1 MFHHSKMFKEST
13 EEEELCNMKVRNCD
27 IAEGRVQS
35 LRVNDEAVAA
45 VSSLRLGDLTSNL
58 CPLNFVKPVSIRTS
72 NKYFLVHK
80 VTQSSPSPAL
90 CFVEEMPQ
98 DAQNSQIT
106 AFSSGDGSTKTDNKS
121 SSSKTIRD
129 VHISM
134 RLMEDFLDLA
144 KENTEKDLETCGIL
158 GAFLEKG
165 TLYMTTLIIPKQE
178 SASSSCQATNEEEVF
193 TILNQRSL
201 FPVGWIHVCLPTFFI
216 PWLGSVQDFRTHPS
230 QSCFMSSVD
239 LHTQY
244 SYQVMIPEAFAIVLA
259 PTDNS
264 RRRDF
269 IHTRNQ
275 IMASP
280 FMSTAP
286 MCTRTPILGAKD
298 INKDDDSG
306 LIHWRLR
313 RTQTYL
319 AYTEGKTYVSHF
331 PSSLYTSCNVSHAP
345 TTTSFSPSPSL
356 PQHFSPQRSSP
367 FQHLSPAAGKT
378 RKRPFRRC
386 CFVAYVP

>member
-201 FPVGWIHVCLPTFFI
+201 FPVGWIH
-216 PWLGSVQDFRTHPS
+216 THPS

-264 RRRDF
+264 RSCGLFRITDPDGMN
-269 IHTRNQ
+269 ILRNCQ
-275 IMASP
+275 EKGFHPHKEPDNGI
-280 FMSTAP
+280 
-286 MCTRTPILGAKD
+286 PIYEHCSNVYK
-298 INKDDDSG
+298 NSN
-306 LIHWRLR
+306 LR
-313 RTQTYL
+313 FEIFDLR
-319 AYTEGKTYVSHF
+319 
-331 PSSLYTSCNVSHAP
+331 
-345 TTTSFSPSPSL
+345 
-356 PQHFSPQRSSP
+356 
-367 FQHLSPAAGKT
+367 
-378 RKRPFRRC
+378 
-386 CFVAYVP
+386 

>member
-35 LRVNDEAVAA
+35 LRVNDEAAVG

-58 CPLNFVKPVSIRTS
+58 CPLNFVKLVSIKAT

-90 CFVEEMPQ
+90 CFVEEVPQ
-98 DAQNSQIT
+98 EAQNSQIT
-106 AFSSGDGSTKTDNKS
+106 AFNSGDGSTKTDNES

-158 GAFLEKG
+158 GAFLENG

-201 FPVGWIHVCLPTFFI
+201 FPVGWIHV
-216 PWLGSVQDFRTHPS
+216 
-230 QSCFMSSVD
+230 
-239 LHTQY
+239 
-244 SYQVMIPEAFAIVLA
+244 MIPEAFAVVLA

-264 RRRDF
+264 RSCGLFRITDPEGMN
-269 IHTRNQ
+269 ILRNCQ
-275 IMASP
+275 EKGFHPHKEPDNGI
-280 FMSTAP
+280 
-286 MCTRTPILGAKD
+286 PIYEHCSNVYK
-298 INKDDDSG
+298 NSN
-306 LIHWRLR
+306 LR
-313 RTQTYL
+313 FEIFDLR
-319 AYTEGKTYVSHF
+319 
-331 PSSLYTSCNVSHAP
+331 
-345 TTTSFSPSPSL
+345 
-356 PQHFSPQRSSP
+356 
-367 FQHLSPAAGKT
+367 
-378 RKRPFRRC
+378 
-386 CFVAYVP
+386 